1 MRFKDLLKIS
11 SYVFAL
17 DPVGILSLM
26 NKMTLSELF
35 GLVTRL
41 IPLLSSAVAA
51 IAAVVRSYLGCD
63 L

>member
-11 SYVFAL
+11 CYVFAL

-51 IAAVVRSYLGCD
+51 IAAVVRSYLWCD